1 MSRTLRICFLSYEY
15 PPDTGIGGIATYVYQ
30 AARLLSERGV
40 DVEVICATPKAEYE
54 LAENERL
61 RVIRLHCTRT
71 RDFRR
76 LAPQRAAERHAVKP
90 YHLVEAPEFNAEGLH
105 VKEYLPNVPLVIRLH
120 TPRFWIKELNDF
132 YYDQNWFRRLKKK
145 MGMGYRRETDPE
157 YQAILQADH
166 IVSPSR
172 SLRDIVARRWSLS
185 PERIQHLPNPYVTSE
200 AFLRIAAGSNAKT
213 VLYLGRLETRKGVY
227 NLAKAIPL
235 VLARVPDARFVFLG
249 NDSRGP
255 RREKSMKDVLL
266 QELGSAAE
274 KVEFVSG
281 VPLAEVPR
289 WLSQAAVCVFPSL
302 WENFPNVC
310 LEAMQ
315 AARGIV
321 ASGEG
326 GMKDMLEDIQGGR
339 LIDPHRPEQLA
350 AALTETLL
358 DPGSAMEAG
367 LRCREKVKD
376 YYAGQVVAETMS
388 LYRQWG
394 GTKD

>member
-1 MSRTLRICFLSYEY
+1 MSRALRICFLSYEY

-30 AARLLSERGV
+30 AARLLSEHGV
-40 DVEVICATPKAEYE
+40 DVEVICATAKADYE
-54 LAENERL
+54 VAENDRL

-71 RDFRR
+71 GDFRR
-76 LAPQRAAERHAVKP
+76 LAPQRAAERHALHP

-105 VKEYLPNVPLVIRLH
+105 VKEYLPAVPLVIRLH

-132 YYDQNWFRRLKKK
+132 YYDQKWFRRLKKK
-145 MGMGYRRETDPE
+145 MGMGYRREKDPE

-172 SLRDIVARRWSLS
+172 SLRDIVARRWSLP
-185 PERIQHLPNPYVTSE
+185 PERIQHLPNPYVCSE

-235 VLARVPDARFVFLG
+235 VLERVPDARFVFLG

-255 RREKSMKDVLL
+255 RREKSMKLVLL
-266 QELGSAAE
+266 KELGPSSTA
-274 KVEFVSG
+274 VDFVNA
-281 VPLAEVPR
+281 VPLSEIPD
-289 WLSQAAVCVFPSL
+289 WLAKAAVCVFPSL

-315 AARGIV
+315 GARGIV
-321 ASGEG
+321 ASREG
-326 GMKDMLEDIQGGR
+326 GMKDMLEDIRGGW
-339 LIDPHRPEQLA
+339 LVNPDDPKAVAEGMV
-350 AALTETLL
+350 AALQNPEECR
-358 DPGSAMEAG
+358 EAG
-367 LRCREKVKD
+367 LRCRQKVAG
-376 YYAGQVVAETMS
+376 YYANQVVEETIEC
-388 LYRQWG
+388 YRQWAG
-394 GTKD
+394 L

>member
-30 AARLLSERGV
+30 AARLLSERGA
-40 DVEVICATPKAEYE
+40 DVEVICATHQADYE
-54 LAENERL
+54 VAENERL

-90 YHLVEAPEFNAEGLH
+90 YLLVEAPEFNAEGLH
-105 VKEYLPNVPLVIRLH
+105 VKEYLPGVPLVIRLH

-145 MGMGYRRETDPE
+145 MGMGYRRENDPE

-166 IVSPSR
+166 LVSPSR
-172 SLRDIVARRWSLS
+172 SLREIVARRWSLP

-200 AFLRIAAGSNAKT
+200 AFLRIAAGSKTKT

-227 NLAKAIPL
+227 NLSKAIPL

-255 RREKSMKDVLL
+255 RREKSMKSVLL
-266 QELGSAAE
+266 QELGDAAAQ
-274 KVEFVSG
+274 VEFVSG

-339 LIDPHRPEQLA
+339 LMDPHRPEQLA

-358 DPGSAMEAG
+358 DPGSAAEAG
-367 LRCREKVKD
+367 LRCREKVKA
-376 YYAGQVVAETMS
+376 YYAGQVVTETIR
-388 LYRQWG
+388 LYGQWA
-394 GTKD
+394 GTAD